1 MRVTFLGAVGTVTG
15 SKYLLETDHH
25 RILVDCGLFQGFK
38 QLRLRN
44 WAPLPTDVRTL
55 DAVVLTH
62 AHIDHSGYIPL
73 LVKHGFRGRV
83 YCTPATL
90 DLCGIL
96 LPDAGHLEERAA
108 EDANRHR
115 YSKHHPAL
123 PLFTEND
130 ARDALARLT
139 PVEFHRA
146 HDFGRGLSFS
156 FRYAGHI
163 LGAAMAQFRFNGKTI
178 LFSGDLGRPNDPI
191 MRDPETIAQADYVVV
206 ESTYG
211 NRKHPATSAQ
221 DELAAII
228 TSTAKRGGSVVVP
241 AFAVGRA
248 QLLLYHLYRLKQER
262 RIPDLPIFLDSPMA
276 IDASDIFRAHAK
288 DHRLSPLE
296 ARNVCAIAR
305 QTPTGAESKV
315 IDQSRVPS
323 VIVSASGMAS
333 GGRVLHHLKVFA
345 PDHRNTILF
354 TGFQAGGTRG
364 AAMIAGAQTI
374 KIFGDHIPVRAEV
387 RTLDMLSAHAD
398 ADEILAWLGHFEKP
412 PTTTFIT
419 HGEPDAADA
428 LRKRIEDTLKWPVV
442 VPAYRDSFNLVP
454 EDGQ

>member
-1 MRVTFLGAVGTVTG
+1 MRITFLGAVGTVTG

-44 WAPLPTDVRTL
+44 WAPLPIDIRSL

-83 YCTPATL
+83 YCTPATR

-108 EDANRHR
+108 EDANRHS

-123 PLFTEND
+123 PLFTEED
-130 ARDALARLT
+130 AKEALPRLT
-139 PVEFHRA
+139 PVDFNRS
-146 HDFGRGLSFS
+146 HDFGTGLSFT
-156 FRYAGHI
+156 FLGAGHI
-163 LGAAMAQFRFNGKTI
+163 LGAAMAQFTFEGESI
-178 LFSGDLGRPNDPI
+178 LFSGDLGRPSDPI
-191 MRDPETIAQADYVVV
+191 MRGPEVVAQADYLVV

-211 NRKHPATSAQ
+211 NRKHPATNAQ
-221 DELAAII
+221 DELAEII

-248 QLLLYHLYRLKQER
+248 QLLLFHLYRLKAER

-276 IDASDIFRAHAK
+276 IDASDIFRAHPR
-288 DHRLSPLE
+288 DHRLSALE
-296 ARNVCAIAR
+296 AKAVCAIAR
-305 QTPTGAESKV
+305 QTPTGAESKA
-315 IDQSRVPS
+315 IDHSRVPS
-323 VIVSASGMAS
+323 VIISASGMAT

-345 PDHRNTILF
+345 PDHRNTVLF

-364 AAMIAGAQTI
+364 AAMLAGAQTI
-374 KIFGDHIPVRAEV
+374 KIFGDYVPIRAEV
-387 RTLDMLSAHAD
+387 KSLDMLSAHAD

-412 PTTTFIT
+412 PKRTFIT

-428 LRKRIEDTLKWPVV
+428 LRKRVEETLKWNAV
-442 VPAYRDSFNLVP
+442 VPAYRDAFDLAS
-454 EDGQ
+454 

>member
-130 ARDALARLT
+130 ARDALSRLT
-139 PVEFHRA
+139 PVEFRRA
-146 HDFGRGLSFS
+146 HDFGKGLSFS
-156 FRYAGHI
+156 FHYAGHI

-428 LRKRIEDTLKWPVV
+428 LRKRIEDTLKWQVV
-442 VPAYRDSFNLVP
+442 VPAYRDSFDLVP

>member
-1 MRVTFLGAVGTVTG
+1 MRITFLGAVGTVTG

-44 WAPLPTDVRTL
+44 WAPLPVDVRSI

-62 AHIDHSGYIPL
+62 AHIDHSGYLPL
-73 LVKHGFRGRV
+73 LVKHGFKGRV
-83 YCTPATL
+83 FCTSATR

-108 EDANRHR
+108 EDANRHA

-123 PLFTEND
+123 PLFTEED
-130 ARDALARLT
+130 AQRSLSRLV
-139 PVEFHRA
+139 PLDFNRP
-146 HDFGRGLSFS
+146 HDFGKGLSLS
-156 FRYAGHI
+156 YRYAGHI
-163 LGAAMAQFRFNGKTI
+163 LGAAMAQFTFDDETI

-191 MRDPETIAQADYVVV
+191 MRDPDIIAQTDYLVV

-221 DELAAII
+221 DELAEII
-228 TSTAKRGGSVVVP
+228 TSTARRGGSVVVP

-248 QLLLYHLYRLKQER
+248 QLLLYHLYRLKMDK

-276 IDASDIFRAHAK
+276 IDASDIFRAHVK

-296 ARNVCAIAR
+296 AKAVCAIAR
-305 QTPTGAESKV
+305 QTPTGEESKA
-315 IDQSRVPS
+315 IDHSQVPS
-323 VIVSASGMAS
+323 VIVSASGMAT

-364 AAMIAGAQTI
+364 AAMVAGAQTI
-374 KIFGDHIPVRAEV
+374 KIFGEYIPVRAEV
-387 RTLDMLSAHAD
+387 KTLDMLSAHAD
-398 ADEILAWLGHFEKP
+398 ADEILSWLGHFEKP
-412 PTTTFIT
+412 PKTTFVT

-428 LRKRIEDTLKWPVV
+428 LRKRIEETLKWHAV
-442 VPAYRDSFNLVP
+442 VPAYRDEFELTP
-454 EDGQ
+454 

>member
-296 ARNVCAIAR
+296 ARDVCAIAR

-398 ADEILAWLGHFEKP
+398 ADEILAWLGRFEKP